1 MCGESSKVCRSGFSA
16 FVANPQR
23 NFPIF
28 VAGNQQSAAGKLD
41 RRKTKHTHSTPTSNF
56 PTFSYTFF
64 FFLFAFFCARPEKI
78 RFSYVAGK
86 HRQTH
91 TSRGKCWL
99 TSIHLVSDLCE
110 LFSAVM
116 CFSRCRREIGNGFGP
131 VIKQ

>member
-64 FFLFAFFCARPEKI
+64 FFFICFFLRSARENSLFMCGWQTQTNTHIERKMLADVDPFGE
-78 RFSYVAGK
+78 RF
-86 HRQTH
+86 
-91 TSRGKCWL
+91 
-99 TSIHLVSDLCE
+99 
-110 LFSAVM
+110 M
-116 CFSRCRREIGNGFGP
+116 
-131 VIKQ
+131 